1 MRLEPTQAEPPREPP
16 PRLWAVAGRCADPHP
31 ADWPQDLVRRLGQRP
46 RRLGRWA
53 ERALHGALCCL
64 ESAGERVLPA
74 DAALLVC
81 SLDGAQPAL
90 RSALTAVAQGQLP
103 LPYTFLQSQAAVML
117 SALAAHLGWSGDA
130 QAVARRDPIALLH
143 TSLLDAPPGGLL
155 IGWVEERDA
164 RQAPDERADGGSDA
178 PRAWHHHWLRL
189 RSADPTALPL
199 PLDQVPHCGDLAPA
213 DLWSTALTH
222 LRA

>member
-31 ADWPQDLVRRLGQRP
+31 VDWPQDLVRRLGQRP

-155 IGWVEERDA
+155 IGWVE
-164 RQAPDERADGGSDA
+164 DGPHAAKGSTA
-178 PRAWHHHWLRL
+178 PRSWHHHWLRL
-189 RSADPTALPL
+189 RLADPASLPM
-199 PLDQVPHCGDLAPA
+199 PLDQVPRCRDLRPA
-213 DLWSTALTH
+213 DLWSQGLTH
-222 LRA
+222 LRI